1 MANTDDD
8 VVQLLMLLLQV
19 LAAALTRLKAH
30 KVEGFAY
37 EKVLIH
43 QLNPKVHA
51 HTDIVL
57 HCSFYAV
64 QY

>member
-1 MANTDDD
+1 
-8 VVQLLMLLLQV
+8 MLLLQV

-43 QLNPKVHA
+43 QLNPKVHV
-51 HTDIVL
+51 HTDTVL
-57 HCSFYAV
+57 YCSFYAV